1 MKFLGFMFKN
11 LWRNKLRTLL
21 TVGSIAASLF
31 LVTTLLGLVT
41 TMLNPPVTPDSAL
54 RLITRHKISLM
65 NTLPASYGEKIRNVE
80 GVEAVAGSMWFGG
93 MYNQDGQDQMIAQF
107 ATETDEFFQV
117 NADMEIPDDQAQLFL
132 QERLN
137 CIAGDSVADRFGW
150 EIGDTLHFASNLFP
164 VTVELKLVGIYS
176 GGGDNGGSVFFHW
189 DYFDEALDRPGFT
202 GTYSLRVESPELV
215 PEVSQRIDALFEN
228 STTPTHTETEKD
240 FILGFMSMLGNVQLL
255 ITSICLAVMFAVIL
269 IAANTVAMSI
279 RERIREIGVMKALGF
294 RRKQV
299 MSLLIGESVLLSV
312 LGALL
317 GSLGARLLFANV
329 NMQAISAGFL
339 QNLVISP
346 AILLLC
352 LGMGVLVGL
361 IAAGFPAWRAAQ
373 RPVVQALRN
382 IA

>member
-1 MKFLGFMFKN
+1 MKFLGLMFKN

-31 LVTTLLGLVT
+31 LVTTLLGMVT

-93 MYNQDGQDQMIAQF
+93 MYNQDGQDQIIAQF

-117 NADMEIPDDQAQLFL
+117 NPDMEIPDDQAQAFL
-132 QERLN
+132 EERLN

-150 EIGDTLHFASNLFP
+150 EIGDTLHFASNIFP
-164 VTVELKLVGIYS
+164 VKVELKLVGLYS

-240 FILGFMSMLGNVQLL
+240 FILGFMSMLGNIQLL

-294 RRKQV
+294 RRSQV
-299 MSLLIGESVLLSV
+299 MGLLIGESVLLSV
-312 LGALL
+312 LGTLL
-317 GSLGARLLFANV
+317 GSLSARLLFANL

-361 IAAGFPAWRAAQ
+361 FAAGFPAWRAAQ

>member
-1 MKFLGFMFKN
+1 MKFLGLMFKN

-31 LVTTLLGLVT
+31 LVTTLLGMVS

-65 NTLPASYGEKIRNVE
+65 NTLPASYGEKIRSVE

-150 EIGDTLHFASNLFP
+150 EIGDTLHFASNIFP

-352 LGMGVLVGL
+352 LGMGLLVGL